1 MLYFKFILW
10 THPKLAALV
19 LPFSMS
25 REWGDVRLRTWGE
38 SRIKF
43 DNILFHLLIC
53 FE

>member
-25 REWGDVRLRTWGE
+25 REGGTSACGRGVSQE
-38 SRIKF
+38 
-43 DNILFHLLIC
+43 
-53 FE
+53 